1 MAGLPDWQNLDLHS
15 INRQPNR
22 TTLIP
27 YACRKSAL
35 AGERGV
41 SPFYKLLNGVW
52 DFYFAPVPELW
63 PDGFE
68 KEDYSFEDVEWDAI
82 NVPGNW
88 QMEGDY
94 DVPQYTNV
102 AYPIP
107 YDPPFVPDD
116 NPVGFYRREF
126 TLPSSWADK
135 QIFLNFDGV
144 NSAYYVYVNGHE
156 VGFNKV
162 THMPGEF
169 DITPYV
175 REGEN
180 TLAVKVFKWSDGTY
194 LEDQDCWRF
203 SGIFRDVYMLGVP
216 KTHIRDVRTT
226 STLDKDYK
234 DGVLNAEFD
243 VFNYSDAAAQMEL
256 AVSLVAECGCEKLTH
271 TYDVKLGA
279 GENTTVKL
287 DEVIKDAKHWTAETP
302 NLYTLLCEL
311 RAGDKTLEVQ
321 RVRVGFR
328 TVEIHDGQLFVNG
341 VSIKLK
347 GVNRH
352 DTHTEM
358 GHVTPMETLLR
369 DIELMKQHN
378 INTVRTSH
386 YPNDPRWLDLCDE
399 WGMYVIDE
407 ADIECHG
414 IVCSDANA
422 TYGNG
427 AYDRIARDPKWESA
441 FVDRGVRMVMRDR
454 NHPSII
460 IWSLGNESGY
470 GCCHVA
476 MAKALRELDPSRPI
490 HYERDAQAETA
501 DMYSRMYTN
510 VYDLV
515 KEGEKDDPK
524 PFFLCEYA
532 HAMGLGPG
540 SFKDYWDTM
549 YKYPRLIGGCVWEWC
564 DHGLT
569 AYTEDGEKY
578 YKYGGDYGD
587 KPNDS
592 NFCVDALCYP
602 DRTPHTGLLEYKKVI
617 QPMKVEAVDLTKGV
631 FDVTNLYAFRTF
643 DGMEANWMVEVDGH
657 AVQQG
662 DLKLD
667 IAPYA
672 TQRVTID
679 YKLPACGNAFLTI
692 TLREKYDTNWC
703 AAGHEVA
710 VAQFELPVEAMKI
723 TRSADDMPEV
733 MMIDDE
739 GVILLGED
747 FSVIFDRRGNLVE
760 WTQDGRDVLLSGP
773 EVNLWRAPTDNDV
786 RIKEAWQRFGFDKL
800 QTRVTEF
807 TAERITKSAVRVRV
821 SQVLAPYTTVP
832 VVKAD
837 LTYTVFGDGSIRLNV
852 KYTPLVKF
860 EIEVPGS
867 HWAPEGSPESKPH
880 MKDIYLPR
888 VGVKMAVPEDYD
900 RAMWLGRGPQEN
912 YQDMWEGALVGLY
925 EGDMDDL
932 HEPYVRPQENGAR
945 GETRYL
951 ALYDKRG
958 EGLMVINEKAR
969 YEGFSFNAHPYTD
982 EMLDKATHTCE
993 LEADDHITLSIDYAQ
1008 GALGSNICGPEPMEH
1023 YRLYMR
1029 DTLEQQ
1035 FVIKPYTRQTLKIAT
1050 AAAIVP
1056 EEI

>member
-1 MAGLPDWQNLDLHS
+1 M
-15 INRQPNR
+15 
-22 TTLIP
+22 
-27 YACRKSAL
+27 
-35 AGERGV
+35 
-41 SPFYKLLNGVW
+41 
-52 DFYFAPVPELW
+52 
-63 PDGFE
+63 
-68 KEDYSFEDVEWDAI
+68 
-82 NVPGNW
+82 
-88 QMEGDY
+88 
-94 DVPQYTNV
+94 
-102 AYPIP
+102 
-107 YDPPFVPDD
+107 
-116 NPVGFYRREF
+116 
-126 TLPSSWADK
+126 
-135 QIFLNFDGV
+135 
-144 NSAYYVYVNGHE
+144 
-156 VGFNKV
+156 
-162 THMPGEF
+162 
-169 DITPYV
+169 
-175 REGEN
+175 
-180 TLAVKVFKWSDGTY
+180 
-194 LEDQDCWRF
+194 
-203 SGIFRDVYMLGVP
+203 
-216 KTHIRDVRTT
+216 
-226 STLDKDYK
+226 
-234 DGVLNAEFD
+234 
-243 VFNYSDAAAQMEL
+243 
-256 AVSLVAECGCEKLTH
+256 
-271 TYDVKLGA
+271 
-279 GENTTVKL
+279 
-287 DEVIKDAKHWTAETP
+287 
-302 NLYTLLCEL
+302 
-311 RAGDKTLEVQ
+311 
-321 RVRVGFR
+321 
-328 TVEIHDGQLFVNG
+328 
-341 VSIKLK
+341 
-347 GVNRH
+347 
-352 DTHTEM
+352 
-358 GHVTPMETLLR
+358 
-369 DIELMKQHN
+369 
-378 INTVRTSH
+378 
-386 YPNDPRWLDLCDE
+386 
-399 WGMYVIDE
+399 
-407 ADIECHG
+407 
-414 IVCSDANA
+414 
-422 TYGNG
+422 
-427 AYDRIARDPKWESA
+427 
-441 FVDRGVRMVMRDR
+441 
-454 NHPSII
+454 
-460 IWSLGNESGY
+460 
-470 GCCHVA
+470 
-476 MAKALRELDPSRPI
+476 
-490 HYERDAQAETA
+490 
-501 DMYSRMYTN
+501 
-510 VYDLV
+510 
-515 KEGEKDDPK
+515 
-524 PFFLCEYA
+524 
-532 HAMGLGPG
+532 
-540 SFKDYWDTM
+540 
-549 YKYPRLIGGCVWEWC
+549 WEWC

-662 DLKLD
+662 DLQLD